1 MRTIAKFFLS
11 LSLLIPFA
19 ASGEVIAELHEF
31 SRPSI
36 FLVRYDRVYVMEA
49 ASVFIYNLKDFKLE
63 KKFGKAGEGPREFKY
78 DGNDARPL
86 GLIFNNG
93 EMIVNSINKLSYFD
107 KAGNYLR
114 EENVTVDRLLFP
126 IKDKYLGIGPILV
139 PEKNKRILGFT
150 LHDRNFK
157 SSEVVFM
164 SDFDLD
170 NPEKIL
176 LPMTTFT
183 YNPVYKDKIYI
194 NSKSDAFRIVV
205 KDVAGKVLSVIEKD
219 YPRIEVPA
227 SFRAEALE
235 YFRTSPR
242 FRRSF
247 EFIKQAIEIRKYYPQ
262 IRDIQIVDD
271 HIYVLSF
278 KRKNQLWELRKLGL
292 DGQEMGT
299 VFIPLSRY
307 EVISFYPVF
316 YSVFQGRV
324 YSMVED
330 EEDEVWRI
338 HVTDFN

>member
-1 MRTIAKFFLS
+1 MQRLMKWFLF
-11 LSLLIPFA
+11 LSLLIPFVV
-19 ASGEVIAELHEF
+19 SGKQIAELTEVV
-31 SRPSI
+31 RPSI
-36 FLVRYDRVYVMEA
+36 FLVRYDRVYIMED
-49 ASVFIYNLKDFKLE
+49 ASVFIYNLKDFKLL

-78 DGNDARPL
+78 NGNDSRPL

-114 EENVTVDRLLFP
+114 EEKIPVDRLLFP
-126 IKDKYLGIGPILV
+126 VKDKYLGIGPTLG
-139 PEKNKRILGFT
+139 PENKKRYLGFT
-150 LHDRNFK
+150 VHDRDFK
-157 SSEVVFM
+157 STEVIFM
-164 SDFDLD
+164 SDFELG
-170 NPEKIL
+170 NPEKIR

-194 NSKSDAFRIVV
+194 NSKSDAFRIVA

-227 SFRAEALE
+227 TFREEVLE
-235 YFRTSPR
+235 YFRTNPR
-242 FRRSF
+242 FRQLSDF
-247 EFIKQAIEIRKYYPQ
+247 FKQAMEIRKYYPQ

-292 DGQEMGT
+292 NGEEKGT

-307 EVISFYPVF
+307 EVLSFYPVF
-316 YSVFQGRV
+316 YSVYQDRV
-324 YSMVED
+324 YSLVED
-330 EEDEVWRI
+330 EEEEVWRI